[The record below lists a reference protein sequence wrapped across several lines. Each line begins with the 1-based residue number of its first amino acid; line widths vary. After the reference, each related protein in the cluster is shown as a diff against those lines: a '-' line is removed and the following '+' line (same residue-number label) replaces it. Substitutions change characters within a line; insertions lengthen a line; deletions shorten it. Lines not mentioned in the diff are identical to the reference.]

1 MRVGL
6 ISDTHGYLRPEVFER
21 LSGVDRILHAGDVGA
36 PEILTDLAAIAPV
49 DAVWGN
55 TDGWALREVASASLE
70 VELGGWRFAVA
81 HGHLVQELDGLLH
94 MFPEAAVIV
103 HGHSHVP
110 RRDRVDGTWLVNP
123 GSAGPGGEGWP
134 PSVAI
139 AEVGAEGL
147 RVVHLDLHTGR
158 PLAL

>member
-6 ISDTHGYLRPEVFER
+6 ISDTHGKLRPEVFER
-21 LSGVDRILHAGDVGA
+21 LSGVDRILHAGDVGG
-36 PEILTDLAAIAPV
+36 PEILTDLAALAPV

-55 TDGWALREVASASLE
+55 TDGWALRDVASASLE
-70 VELGGWRFAVA
+70 LELGGRRFAVV
-81 HGHLVQELDGLLH
+81 HGHLVSDLDGLLAL
-94 MFPEAAVIV
+94 FPDAVVVV

-110 RRDRVDGTWLVNP
+110 RCERVGDRWLVNP
-123 GSAGPGGEGWP
+123 GSAGPGGEGWE

-139 AEVGAEGL
+139 AETDADEF
-147 RVVHLDLHTGR
+147 RVVHLDLRTGR